1 MGDFG
6 RLHSEEQLPWDGNAN
21 SSPPHTVTLDSYS
34 ISRYKVT
41 LAEFDLYAEAND
53 VPSVHTEDI
62 YTREIASRPPWR
74 TPDKPAGVTWDQADA
89 YCRWLGE
96 LTDQPFALP
105 TEAQWEYAARSRGR
119 WVVYPTD
126 NGKLEWNR
134 NVPSYGLMEKIND
147 GRSGTSYPIAFF
159 PPNPIGLYDL
169 AINSLD
175 WVQDWYAA
183 DWYTY
188 NDGAHNPTGPE
199 AGTEKVQ
206 RSWPASDSRA
216 AMTMTRHFGHPEHQ
230 KTPESDARSTRLTGF
245 RCALHSP
252 RPAHP

>member
-6 RLHSEEQLPWDGNAN
+6 RLHSEEKLPWDGNAN

-41 LAEFDLYAEAND
+41 LAEFDLYAEANN
-53 VPSVHTEDI
+53 VPSVQTEDI
-62 YTREIASRPPWR
+62 YTRRLANRPPSR
-74 TPDKPAGVTWDQADA
+74 APNKPAGATWKQADA

-96 LTDQPFALP
+96 LANQPFSLP

-134 NVPSYGLMEKIND
+134 NVPSYELIRALNS
-147 GRSGTSYPIAFF
+147 GRGSVPYPIAIF
-159 PPNPIGLYDL
+159 PPNPLGLYDL
-169 AINSLD
+169 TINSLD

-183 DWYTY
+183 DWYRQSE
-188 NDGAHNPTGPE
+188 DSRNPTGPE
-199 AGTEKVQ
+199 SGTAKVQ
-206 RSWPASDSRA
+206 RSWPASDDRA
-216 AMTMTRHFGHPEHQ
+216 AMTMTRRFENPEQ
-230 KTPESDARSTRLTGF
+230 EPGTTEFSGF
-245 RCALHSP
+245 RCALQSP
-252 RPAHP
+252 QAVRS